1 MANGFFGPMRADKQN
16 APEVWNPFIR
26 LTLTDTGGIILANDV
41 LALIDTGSDVCYI
54 DNELAKKSGLL
65 PKGSSTTS
73 TGTGSKENPVYACV
87 FLIKDRPTNA
97 VLRMATPGMDLSSNG
112 MNHRILLGMEALRNF
127 DLRISQSQ
135 QLVELNWAKSPT

>member
-65 PKGSSTTS
+65 PKGSTTTS

>member
-65 PKGSSTTS
+65 PKGSTMTS
-73 TGTGSKENPVYACV
+73 TGTGSKENPVYGCV

-97 VLRMATPGMDLSSNG
+97 ILRMATPGMDLASNG
-112 MNHRILLGMEALRNF
+112 LNHRILLGMEALRNF

>member
-16 APEVWNPFIR
+16 TPEVWNPFIR

-65 PKGSSTTS
+65 PKGSTTTS

-112 MNHRILLGMEALRNF
+112 LNHRILLGMEALRNF